1 MNALARIALV
11 CACAGVLAA
20 CETTTTVNGQVVANP
35 VAPSTSTADLKKRA
49 DVRLQLAANYYQKGQ
64 YAVAL
69 EEIQRALQS
78 DPNSASAYSLM
89 GLIYMDLGDRPAA
102 ETNFKRSLQIEP
114 GNSETLNNYGWYLCR
129 TQRERESLE
138 YFQRAAA
145 NRLYSTPAM
154 PLRNAGTCMMQVRDY
169 KLAEEYLRRSFELDA
184 GSAAAKY
191 QLARLYVITKQYD
204 RASFYYG
211 LLERTVEPTSETIWL
226 GLRIARGNG
235 DLRNEQKLA
244 ADLQRRFP
252 TSREA
257 GLLRAKMF
265 DE

>member
-1 MNALARIALV
+1 MKALLRVALA
-11 CACAGVLAA
+11 CACLGVFAA
-20 CETTTTVNGQVVANP
+20 CETTTMVNGQVVANP

-64 YAVAL
+64 YVVAL

-89 GLIYMDLGDRPAA
+89 GLIYMDLGDRAAA

-129 TQRERESLE
+129 TQRERESIE

-154 PLRNAGTCMMQVRDY
+154 PLRNAGTCMMQVQDY

-184 GSAAAKY
+184 GSAAGKY

-204 RASFYYG
+204 RAGFYYG
-211 LLERTVEPTSETIWL
+211 LLERSIDPTAETLWL

>member
-1 MNALARIALV
+1 MKVTLRIALLS
-11 CACAGVLAA
+11 ACAVLGA
-20 CETTTTVNGQVVANP
+20 CETTTMVNGQVVANP
-35 VAPSTSTADLKKRA
+35 ATPSSSAADLKKRA

-64 YAVAL
+64 YVVAL

-78 DPNSASAYSLM
+78 DPNSAAAYGLM
-89 GLIYMDLGDRPAA
+89 GLIYMDLGDRATA
-102 ETNFKRSLQIEP
+102 ESNFQRSLQIEP

-145 NRLYSTPAM
+145 NRLYATPAM

-184 GSAAAKY
+184 GSAAGKF
-191 QLARLYVITKQYD
+191 QLARLYLITKQYD
-204 RASFYYG
+204 RAGFYYG
-211 LLERTVEPTSETIWL
+211 LLERTVEPTAETIWL

-235 DLRNEQKLA
+235 DARSEQKLA

-257 GLLRAKMF
+257 DLLKARMF

>member
-1 MNALARIALV
+1 MNALPRIALL
-11 CACAGVLAA
+11 CACVGVLAA

-89 GLIYMDLGDRPAA
+89 GLIYMDLGDRAAA

-145 NRLYSTPAM
+145 NRLYATPAM

-169 KLAEEYLRRSFELDA
+169 KLAEDYLRRSFEIDA
-184 GSAAAKY
+184 ASAAAKY
-191 QLARLYVITKQYD
+191 QLARLYLITKQYD
-204 RASFYYG
+204 RAGFYYS
-211 LLERTVEPTSETIWL
+211 LLERSVDSTAETLWL

-235 DLRNEQKLA
+235 DLRTEQKLA
-244 ADLQRRFP
+244 ADLRRRFP

-257 GLLRAKMF
+257 GLLQAKMF